1 MHLAAFSALLNR
13 YGPLPAHDVEAA
25 FGACTVLPLHPAQI
39 LAEQGGADPFEYFVL
54 EGVVR
59 EGGFTPDGEE
69 TTTSLYIG
77 PALVLPHFCRIE
89 HGRALL
95 SLQALTEGWV
105 ARIPEAVFTEMRS
118 NGALRPFAVGAIQHL
133 LRDAMRRVVHH
144 ATLSGK
150 DRLLKFRESHPNL
163 ENLIPHTYIAQFLG
177 LTPVSLSRIRGQLHE
192 EQREALRS

>member
-13 YGPLPAHDVEAA
+13 YGPLPAKDVEAA
-25 FGACTVLPLHPAQI
+25 FALCTVITFHPGQV
-39 LAEQGGADPFEYFVL
+39 LAEQGAADPYEYFIL

-59 EGGFTPDGEE
+59 EGGFTPEGEE

-77 PALVLPHFCRIE
+77 PALVLPHFCRTE

-95 SLQALTEGWV
+95 TVQALTEGVV
-105 ARIPEAVFTEMRS
+105 ARIPERVFTELRTD
-118 NGALRPFAVGAIQHL
+118 GALRPFAVGAIQHL

-163 ENLIPHTYIAQFLG
+163 ENRIPHTYIAQFLG
-177 LTPVSLSRIRGQLHE
+177 LTPVSLSRIRRQLYE
-192 EQREALRS
+192 EQRESSQP